1 MTASGRHHA
10 RVVSLAALTAA
21 LVAAVLPARLSPA
34 QSAADPR
41 ASRFALVTEL
51 QWGTQAMRS
60 TAAIGWHGGA
70 TTASNG
76 EVVQVY
82 VSDAYQSEPNTPLR
96 WADFFTR
103 LLHGSELQLVRV
115 HVATL
120 VELQTVCGDRAIGC
134 FGGGELYLPGE
145 LAGSARVTPE
155 EVARHEYGHHI
166 GLNRENPPWTAID
179 WGTKRWASQLG
190 ICRRAKENTV
200 YPGNED
206 WGYTLNPGEGLAE
219 SYRVLN
225 EVRQGAATF
234 SWTLV
239 DGSFSPDA
247 TALTALEQ
255 DVLTP
260 WTGQTAATIKGRFT
274 VKGPKTRTWR
284 LGTPLD
290 GVFQLNATLPAGSPF
305 RIAVLAED
313 GKTELARGLWSS
325 AKTQTLAFTIC
336 GTRTAHV
343 RVTRLGPPGT
353 VTLRTLTP

>member
-1 MTASGRHHA
+1 MTASGRDHR
-10 RVVSLAALTAA
+10 RVVMLVVVTAV
-21 LVAAVLPARLSPA
+21 LVAAVISAQLPPARA
-34 QSAADPR
+34 TADSR
-41 ASRFALVTEL
+41 VSRFDLVTEL
-51 QWGTQAMRS
+51 PTGMQATRS
-60 TAAIGWHGGA
+60 RSAIGWHGGA

-120 VELQTVCGDRAIGC
+120 AELQTVCGNRAIGC
-134 FGGGELYLPGE
+134 FGGGELYIPGE
-145 LAGSARVTPE
+145 IAGSARVTPE
-155 EVARHEYGHHI
+155 EIARHEYGHHV
-166 GLNRENPPWTAID
+166 GLNRANPPWDAID

-225 EVRQGAATF
+225 ELRQGATAF

-247 TALTALEQ
+247 AALAALEQ

-260 WTGQTAATIKGRFT
+260 WTGQTASTVKGRFT
-274 VKGPKTRTWR
+274 AKTAKTRTWR
-284 LGTPLD
+284 LATPLD

-305 RIAVLAED
+305 RIVVLAED

-325 AKTQTLAFTIC
+325 TKTQTLAFTIC
-336 GTRTAHV
+336 GTRTALV
-343 RVTRLGPPGT
+343 RVTRLGSPGT
-353 VTLRTLTP
+353 VTLRTLIP